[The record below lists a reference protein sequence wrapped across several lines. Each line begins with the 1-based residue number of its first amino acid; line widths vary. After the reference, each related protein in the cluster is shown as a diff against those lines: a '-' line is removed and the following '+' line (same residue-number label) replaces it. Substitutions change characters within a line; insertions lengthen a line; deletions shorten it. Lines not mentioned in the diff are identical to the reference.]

1 MIHFDQFEEEQIDK
15 NELSNIISI
24 YEEDMIDSQLNDYLN
39 VVNSIKTENHT
50 SIELDSNNQVIR
62 FFSKINSFR
71 INAKVVQNSGF
82 IIMKLEKLTLT
93 NKGYQIIYLQ

>member
-1 MIHFDQFEEEQIDK
+1 MP
-15 NELSNIISI
+15 ISSAKRLLQP
-24 YEEDMIDSQLNDYLN
+24 YLTMIDSQLNDYLN

-71 INAKVVQNSGF
+71 INTKSGSEF
-82 IIMKLEKLTLT
+82 RFYNYEIRKIDS
-93 NKGYQIIYLQ
+93 Y